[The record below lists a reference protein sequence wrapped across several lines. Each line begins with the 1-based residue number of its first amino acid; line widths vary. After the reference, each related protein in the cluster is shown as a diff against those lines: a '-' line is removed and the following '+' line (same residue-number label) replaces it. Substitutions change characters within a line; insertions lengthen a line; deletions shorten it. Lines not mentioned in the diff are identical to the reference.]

1 MTRSFE
7 EVHREQRDGFDVVLL
22 LSQEDPREFDHGNA
36 TPEAIAEFNE
46 KIESGAW
53 IVFTAMVVG
62 RMDGKQ
68 LGDDTLGG
76 CCYLSARDFREN
88 SGYYEDMVNVAM
100 SEARR
105 VAEWQGITVCQTG
118 RIDVERMVDDA
129 LDALCLHVQR
139 KLGVTD
145 GGQAAIYWSGEEES
159 GVVRAYIEHE
169 IANRPQP
176 FWHVRLYL
184 TDRAFGGH
192 EEGGWYYECG
202 TPHKHAQNGLFMDQ
216 ESATEFAAYLNEHVA
231 PGLNEGRNADTGSVL
246 SEGCYRFL
254 VGQGEAMPYPS
265 VIPHYE

>member
-1 MTRSFE
+1 MTGSFE

-22 LSQEDPREFDHGNA
+22 LAEEPDYDTSCMD
-36 TPEAIAEFNE
+36 EAELAEFRD
-46 KIESGAW
+46 KVASGTW
-53 IVFTAMVVG
+53 IVFCAKVAVEL
-62 RMDGKQ
+62 DGEE
-68 LGDDTLGG
+68 LGDDILGG

-88 SGYYEDMVNVAM
+88 SGYYESMVDTAM
-100 SEARR
+100 CEARR
-105 VAEWQGITVCQTG
+105 VAQSRGIEVAMTG
-118 RIDVERMVDDA
+118 RIDLERMVDDA

-176 FWHVRLYL
+176 FWHVHLYL

-202 TPHKHAQNGLFMDQ
+202 TPHKHAQNGLFMDE

-231 PGLNEGRNADTGSVL
+231 PGLNEGRNSDTGSVL